1 MSRTFQEAY
10 QRRFVEEQLPA
21 AWKAGHKSVLLVL
34 PVSAGKTRCAR
45 LVIERLLRLGDW
57 DVWFG
62 AHRRELVEQSAAELA
77 HLEPRVLLAGTPTP
91 SPCPLRVFSRDTLSR
106 REIVPLRD
114 KCFLVVDE
122 AHKILGNQW
131 LSLIAKFRAVYRV
144 VYVLMLTATP
154 YRLDGKPLANVA
166 DALIEP
172 VTPGEL
178 IDNDVIHE
186 PRLIYYE
193 EIGGLDKVHKVGG
206 DFAASE
212 LELLTKKLDGDVVKE
227 FKKWCDGYPG
237 VLRAATVAHS
247 KSLVERMRAAG
258 FRAEHLDGETPL
270 AQRDEIF
277 ARLAVG
283 GERNGCPA
291 GVDVLC
297 QVDVAS
303 EGWNP
308 PSDYDRYLRLEHLHG
323 SRIYPYA
330 PICILSDCRP
340 TLSSCG
346 YMQFLGRG
354 CRQSGDTVP
363 TSQGPM
369 PALPKPWFRYLDHS
383 RNWERHGKLR
393 EHWGFS
399 LTDGEPKGRPP
410 RDKRGLI
417 SARYCPK
424 CLSVWPISAG
434 ICPCGAQLTQ
444 ARVLEE
450 TTERQLSAAEPKLAA
465 ASDTRKADLLANLWA
480 REVRARGTIEAVNYK
495 RVAAIYKG
503 MTGSWPSS
511 EAISAAK
518 KAALDKLG
526 RRGPDSS

>member
-1 MSRTFQEAY
+1 MTRAFQEAY

-21 AWKAGHKSVLLVL
+21 AWKAGHKSVLLVM
-34 PVSAGKTRCAR
+34 PVSSGKTRSSR

-62 AHRRELVEQSAAELA
+62 AHRRELVEQSAAELK
-77 HLEPRVLLAGTPTP
+77 HLEPRVLLAGAPTP
-91 SPCPLRVFSRDTLSR
+91 KPCPLRVFSRDTLSR
-106 REIVPLRD
+106 REIAPLRD

-122 AHKILGNQW
+122 AHRLMGASWLG
-131 LSLIAKFRAVYRV
+131 LLAKLRERYRV

-154 YRLDGKPLANVA
+154 YRLDGKPLSNVA
-166 DALIEP
+166 DVLIEP

-178 IDNDVIHE
+178 IDHGVIHE

-193 EIGGLDKVHKVGG
+193 EIKGLDKVKRLGG
-206 DFAASE
+206 DFALSE

-227 FKKWCDGYPG
+227 WKKWCDGYPG

-247 KSLVERMRAAG
+247 KSLVERFRATG
-258 FRAEHLDGETPL
+258 LRAEHLDGETPL
-270 AQRDEIF
+270 TQRDETF

-308 PSDYDRYLRLEHLHG
+308 PSDYDRYLRLIRHLHEP
-323 SRIYPYA
+323 RIYPYA
-330 PICILSDCRP
+330 PIAILSDCRP

-354 CRQSGDTVP
+354 CRVSGDTIA

-383 RNWERHGKLR
+383 RNWERHGLLR
-393 EHWGFS
+393 DHWGFS
-399 LTDGEPKGRPP
+399 LTEGEPRGRAP
-410 RDKRGLI
+410 RDKRGLV

-424 CLSVWPISAG
+424 CLSVWPGSAST
-434 ICPCGAQLTQ
+434 CSCGAQLTQ

-450 TTERQLSAAEPKLAA
+450 SRDRQLAESDAPKLAG
-465 ASDTRKADLLANLWA
+465 ASVARKADLLANLWA
-480 REVRARGTIEAVNYK
+480 KEVRAKGTIEAVNYK

-511 EAISAAK
+511 DALSAAK
-518 KAALDKLG
+518 RAAIDKL
-526 RRGPDSS
+526 SS